1 MNILASNGVETP
13 PTGVIGTIHRLLIF
27 SSKPL
32 RMLLMTGFAWY
43 NLRPYHTI
51 AISVN
56 LISNA
61 FVQAFSGHSDAYEY
75 CQQFQIAQFVIDFL
89 YHRRIYTYNHP
100 LPKSV
105 KTQVKNLQTGPTA
118 LNLALLT
125 IFGLGLMQ
133 ASFAVLVASVCDLTL
148 CVVSALHNRCM
159 LAM

>member
-75 CQQFQIAQFVIDFL
+75 CQQFQIAQFVIDFFISQTNL
-89 YHRRIYTYNHP
+89 HIQLSVAQISQNASEKPTNRTYCVEP
-100 LPKSV
+100 CAVDDIRS
-105 KTQVKNLQTGPTA
+105 G
-118 LNLALLT
+118 
-125 IFGLGLMQ
+125 ID
-133 ASFAVLVASVCDLTL
+133 ASKL
-148 CVVSALHNRCM
+148 CSACGISL
-159 LAM
+159 